1 MLFKTILMF
10 GYDLADFGQ
19 YVPEDDVF
27 YPSAVLK
34 KDKNYT
40 KENYSLCLHQ
50 DTDYQ
55 STIFFIGGF
64 TFRNNESFSNNF
76 MLVPKYEYVQD
87 HKLWLINFYE

>member
-1 MLFKTILMF
+1 MKTQLQEKMKDHQNLCFKKYISYSKQDKTKMLFKTILMF

-40 KENYSLCLHQ
+40 KENYSCACQ
-50 DTDYQ
+50 
-55 STIFFIGGF
+55 
-64 TFRNNESFSNNF
+64 
-76 MLVPKYEYVQD
+76 
-87 HKLWLINFYE
+87 